1 MLETKLIGVL
11 PRTGV
16 VEAAATQIAEVEAGI
31 EAALDVL
38 AAADADPA
46 LARRLRF
53 VLHAALES
61 ASDARETL
69 AVGAP
74 RT

>member
-1 MLETKLIGVL
+1 MDTKAMIGAL

-16 VEAAATQIAEVEAGI
+16 MEAAVAQVAEVEAGI

-53 VLHAALES
+53 VLHAALE
-61 ASDARETL
+61 AATDARETL

-74 RT
+74 NP